1 MRDVEMLRR
10 LVILDF
16 MAVATASCHSDP
28 GGGDDAVGGGTTA
41 SPDQFVDGAWELRVD
56 RALPT
61 LGGNRSIQLLE
72 SDYQPVSDGST
83 YPILVSDRGSQVTI
97 GKAHEMGPRVHFPLK
112 GSRTSGTKAIAY
124 DLHEG
129 TFAGGRFVVWPDE
142 QTLQAEL
149 TIYGSGLPIVL
160 SVRGRLARRP

>member
-1 MRDVEMLRR
+1 MRGVDLLWRIAI
-10 LVILDF
+10 LVL
-16 MAVATASCHSDP
+16 MAVATASCHSGP
-28 GGGDDAVGGGTTA
+28 GGGDDAVEGGTAA

-56 RALPT
+56 RAWPT
-61 LGGNRSIQLLE
+61 IGGNRSNQLVD

-97 GKAHEMGPRVHFPLK
+97 DKAHGVGPRLHFPLK
-112 GSRTSGTKAIAY
+112 GSRTPATEAIAY

-129 TFAGGRFVVWPDE
+129 TFAGGRFVVWSDE

-149 TIYGSGLPIVL
+149 TIYGSGFPIVL

>member
-1 MRDVEMLRR
+1 MRDVDMLRR
-10 LVILDF
+10 IVILVL
-16 MAVATASCHSDP
+16 MAVATASCHAGP
-28 GGGDDAVGGGTTA
+28 GGGDDAVGGGTA
-41 SPDQFVDGAWELRVD
+41 SADQFVDGAWELRVD

-61 LGGNRSIQLLE
+61 IGGNRRIQLVE

-97 GKAHEMGPRVHFPLK
+97 GKAHEMGPRAHFPLK
-112 GSRTSGTKAIAY
+112 GSRTSATKAIAY

-149 TIYGSGLPIVL
+149 TIYGSGLPIIL
-160 SVRGRLARRP
+160 SVRGRLARRL